1 MSNKREKLNSTYKN
15 KYSLK
20 IQEYI
25 NGTDSIKEIISKK
38 KEIFSSFDLKLSPR
52 DFNKEKLIKTSN
64 NVKFKETI
72 KKIKSE
78 LFTQIK
84 NEEKNK
90 ITPKIKIFNHPL
102 SSEIIPCKVISLNKR
117 NGTRNHLIIDIN
129 NIKKFNARHNK
140 IRRCLSLENNIK
152 NENKKLKIREEL
164 FNNIKGKSPL
174 DLLVEK
180 KERAYDIKFHT
191 NRMSNKDILEKFYK
205 KNFKNERDNIFL
217 NKYFYIKSKLKI
229 IKKSKKKF
237 KSLDKALNFDE
248 NKYKLFQ
255 NISKKL
261 KQRIK
266 ISSKKLDVK
275 KILQKIKTEENLQ
288 NRERISKL
296 KNDIEDEKILL
307 TPKNFMR
314 YKQDPFASYKMNKFV
329 QALNSE
335 LTYRNRFIL
344 SKKFGIQLDNFLLKT
359 ERNEKK
365 KIKTENV

>member
-1 MSNKREKLNSTYKN
+1 MSNKREKLNSNHKN

-25 NGTDSIKEIISKK
+25 NRTDSIKEIISKK

-72 KKIKSE
+72 KKLKSE

-90 ITPKIKIFNHPL
+90 ITPKIKIFNRPL
-102 SSEIIPCKVISLNKR
+102 SNEIIPCKVISINKR

-129 NIKKFNARHNK
+129 NVRKFNARQKK
-140 IRRCLSLENNIK
+140 IRRCLSLENNLKKEKK
-152 NENKKLKIREEL
+152 NLKISEEF
-164 FNNIKGKSPL
+164 FNNFKGKSPL

-180 KERAYDIKFHT
+180 KERAYDIKFPT
-191 NRMSNKDILEKFYK
+191 NRMSNKNILEKFYK
-205 KNFKNERDNIFL
+205 KNFKNERDSIFL

-229 IKKSKKKF
+229 KQSKKKF

-248 NKYKLFQ
+248 NKYKLFR

-266 ISSKKLDVK
+266 LSSKKLDAK

-307 TPKNFMR
+307 TPKNFMT
-314 YKQDPFASYKMNKFV
+314 YKQDPFSYYKINKFV

-344 SKKFGIQLDNFLLKT
+344 SKKFGFKLDNFLLKT

-365 KIKTENV
+365 KIKTENVL